1 MFILKNVVLLPRI
14 VRFFAAN
21 RWIKAMYLYKKI
33 ITLLLLAMSFLI
45 LCSDAAAQQNSYI
58 NSNDTTTELEKYN
71 SKNTTLLEDIEIL
84 RKSLFIK
91 NPLETKKEFEE
102 RKQILLVA
110 EFLGKAYEIHLRINE
125 MKDDDIFQH
134 KKILAYD
141 PETETMTIAFPRV
154 EKKMIKIQ
162 HDGEEE
168 DFNLQGIRLLIHEK
182 FEDKR
187 LKIPADKLGIVFK
200 YGDIIK
206 VYRSGIFI
214 PASGSQG
221 MIYKLTFPMSRSD
234 AYSVLKDGEVVLR
247 VLVDTQHLE
256 YDSTPLLFE
265 DDYIAEA
272 TTHPL
277 ISQVTMYMPARL
289 SSISINDRNG
299 IELFQEKGE
308 KIIQPYSFV
317 DKLLEWFDLN

>member
-1 MFILKNVVLLPRI
+1 
-14 VRFFAAN
+14 
-21 RWIKAMYLYKKI
+21 MYLYQKI
-33 ITLLLLAMSFLI
+33 ITLLLVMTFLI
-45 LCSDAAAQQNSYI
+45 LSNDVAAQQNSYI
-58 NSNDTTTELEKYN
+58 NSDDTTTELIKYN

-102 RKQILLVA
+102 RKQTLLVA
-110 EFLGKAYEIHLRINE
+110 EFLGKAYEIHLHINE

-134 KKILAYD
+134 RKILAYD

-168 DFNLQGIRLLIHEK
+168 DFNLQGIRLLIYEK
-182 FEDKR
+182 VEDKR
-187 LKIPADKLGIVFK
+187 LKIPADKLEMVFEH
-200 YGDIIK
+200 GDIIK

-214 PASGSQG
+214 PASGSEG
-221 MIYKLTFPMSRSD
+221 IIYKLTFPMSRSD
-234 AYSVLKDGEVVLR
+234 AYNVLKDGEVVLR
-247 VLVDTQHLE
+247 LLVDTQHLE
-256 YDSTPLLFE
+256 YDATPLLFE

-272 TTHPL
+272 NAYPL
-277 ISQVTMYMPARL
+277 ITQATMYMPAHL
-289 SSISINDRNG
+289 SNISINDGNG
-299 IELFQEKGE
+299 IEVFQEKGE
-308 KIIQPYSFV
+308 KIIQPYSFF